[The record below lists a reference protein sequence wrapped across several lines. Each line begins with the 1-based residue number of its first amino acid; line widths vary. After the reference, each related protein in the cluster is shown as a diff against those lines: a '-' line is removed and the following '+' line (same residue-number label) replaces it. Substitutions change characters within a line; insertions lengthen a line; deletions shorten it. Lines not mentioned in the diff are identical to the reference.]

1 MANKETY
8 ESNTERLLEPI
19 LQELG
24 FKLVDV
30 EYVKEGADYYLR
42 AYIDKEGGIMIND
55 CELVSRRLEEKLDA
69 EDFIPNAYILEVSS
83 PGLGRQLK
91 KEKHYL
97 QNIGEKVDVR
107 LYKALSD
114 KRKEFTGVLKSYENE
129 HFVFEVDGE
138 DLELDLAQ
146 VSKINLH
153 FDF

>member
-91 KEKHYL
+91 KEKHFL

-107 LYKALSD
+107 LYKALPD
-114 KRKEFTGVLKSYENE
+114 KRKEFTGVLTQKPKT
-129 HFVFEVDGE
+129 
-138 DLELDLAQ
+138 ELIEE
-146 VSKINLH
+146 SSGS
-153 FDF
+153 